1 MFFNSIK
8 EINWLRKEL
17 YRLLL
22 SKGMFFVQ
30 LTKKNR
36 LRKEIDGL
44 LSKGILNIHLK
55 VTIEK
60 N

>member
-17 YRLLL
+17 YRLL

-60 N
+60 K